1 MTHYITARSND
12 RAKLIHK
19 TATTSCADMARII
32 ARMWREDG
40 FDVLEAT
47 EG

>member
-1 MTHYITARSND
+1 MTYYITARSND
-12 RAKLIHK
+12 RALLVHK

-32 ARMWREDG
+32 AKMWREDG
-40 FDVLEAT
+40 FDVYESS